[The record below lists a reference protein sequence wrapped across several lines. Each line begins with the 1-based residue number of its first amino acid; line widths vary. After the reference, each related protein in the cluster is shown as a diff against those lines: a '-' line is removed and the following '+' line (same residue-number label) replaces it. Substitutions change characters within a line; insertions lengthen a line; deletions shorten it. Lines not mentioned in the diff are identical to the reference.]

1 MESVRSLLYAVTGI
15 FSRTISSIKTLFIDF
30 VLTERKGEQL
40 RIYIEKAGLI
50 DSNDF
55 DIHTYVI
62 KVSILI
68 IIIISRMYM
77 LQ

>member
-1 MESVRSLLYAVTGI
+1 MY
-15 FSRTISSIKTLFIDF
+15 
-30 VLTERKGEQL
+30 
-40 RIYIEKAGLI
+40 IYIEKAGLI

-68 IIIISRMYM
+68 IIIILRMYM
-77 LQ
+77 LH